1 MSFEKL
7 IDHLKVIRKTYPT
20 IFSIQDE
27 VERLRDEHMICT
39 SLHISKS
46 LYNKKV
52 KKIERLKEQYNTI
65 LTRCDKL
72 AAENEKLAA
81 ENERN
86 KNVIAVISKRNN
98 IAESK
103 LAAANDSSSSKE
115 TKLREENARLQSQLR
130 EMEKKNENQIAIL
143 SKRHDL
149 AERKLRDEN
158 ARLQHQLEQNKNLHQ
173 DYNAKKLKALESRNN
188 ELESSLKTS
197 RENFEILQNQHEGL
211 KRSKTAL
218 ELELKQK
225 KRQFESLSTESPE
238 IATKI
243 CKQQGYAITASQP
256 VIKSEPKDFCSN
268 SYSIN
273 NFMCRVCYLGWL
285 SEVPK
290 SGFRNPMEEIK
301 TFSSQSDLEGH
312 FLNDHN
318 VDRNTFLKY
327 WQQGSTYICKEPDSK
342 NGICE
347 FKSNSERAYDA
358 HLKFD
363 HAKIHFLDNNQI
375 YELRYLSH
383 NASIQ
388 KTMPYQ

>member
-86 KNVIAVISKRNN
+86 KNVIAVISERNN

-103 LAAANDSSSSKE
+103 LAAANDSRSSKE
-115 TKLREENARLQSQLR
+115 TKWREENARLQGQLT
-130 EMEKKNENQIAIL
+130 EMEAKNENQIAIL

-158 ARLQHQLEQNKNLHQ
+158 ARLQHQLEQNKNLNQ
-173 DYNAKKLKALESRNN
+173 DYNAKKLKALESRNH

-243 CKQQGYAITASQP
+243 CKQQGYAITSSQP

-268 SYSIN
+268 AYSIN
-273 NFMCRVCYLGWL
+273 NFMCRVCYWVWL

-290 SGFRNPMEEIK
+290 SGFRNPTEEIK
-301 TFSSQSDLEGH
+301 TFSSQSELEYH

-347 FKSNSERAYDA
+347 FKSNSEQAYDA
-358 HLKFD
+358 HLNFD
-363 HAKIHFLDNNQI
+363 HAKIQFFDNNQI
-375 YELRYLSH
+375 YELRYLS
-383 NASIQ
+383 NYASIR